1 MPEYMTNGIAVSFPF
16 EPYSVQA
23 AYMEKVIE
31 CLKRYIIHT
40 EITEI
45 RGLHNSEVKKGDLI
59 LC

>member
-1 MPEYMTNGIAVSFPF
+1 MPEYMTNGNAVSFPF

-40 EITEI
+40 EI
-45 RGLHNSEVKKGDLI
+45 RGLHN
-59 LC
+59 